1 MFGTEYFKSKEQL
14 TSAKMNTISDA
25 IDKVEQQATDI
36 IGNASEEYNSL
47 EKIEAIIKETWKTI
61 E

>member
-36 IGNASEEYNSL
+36 VGNASEEYNSL